1 MIRSNNNTKLRHID
15 KGKWDART
23 YDQISRLVQY
33 RWGIQ
38 VLKWR
43 KWRGDEIVMDA
54 GCGSGLL
61 TKQLAK
67 RVPRGK
73 VYAVDS
79 DSNMIKQA
87 KHNLQ
92 FIDNVEI
99 IQSSFIDIKVP
110 RKLDVIFSNSAL
122 HWIQDHRKA
131 FQNFLEMLRPID
143 NGNSTDIDTMVGS
156 NSNDARTSGG
166 QLLIQCGGFGNLQ
179 EVISILERII
189 QTDRFKEH
197 FTDWKQSWY
206 FANVED
212 TNKLLQKIGYVNTK
226 VYSKSDCVVFPNRQI
241 YSKFVKTVVMK
252 PYLDLLSSDNYD
264 KDIDK
269 LKAMFLK
276 VFLDQV
282 DKRSKNSDMHWFLDF
297 VRLNIIAH
305 RA

>member
-1 MIRSNNNTKLRHID
+1 MTTLN

-23 YDQISRLVQY
+23 YDQVSRLVQY

-67 RVPRGK
+67 HVPRGK
-73 VYAVDS
+73 VYAVDI

-87 KHNLQ
+87 KNNLQ
-92 FIDNVEI
+92 FFDNVEI
-99 IQSSFIDIKVP
+99 IQSSFIDIKLP

-131 FQNFLEMLRPID
+131 FQNFWEMLKPID
-143 NGNSTDIDTMVGS
+143 YGNDTDIIVGS
-156 NSNDARTSGG
+156 NSNDTRTGGG
-166 QLLIQCGGFGNLQ
+166 QLLIQCGGYGNLQ
-179 EVISILERII
+179 EVISILERIT
-189 QTDRFKEH
+189 QSDRFKVY

-206 FANVED
+206 FANTED

-226 VYSKSDCVVFPNRQI
+226 VYSSSDCVVLPNRQI

-252 PYLDLLSSDNYD
+252 TYLDHLSSDNYD
-264 KDIDK
+264 NDIDK
-269 LKAMFLK
+269 LKAMFLE

-282 DKRSKNSDMHWFLDF
+282 DKRSNKSDTRWFLDF

-305 RA
+305 RL